1 MTFLLLGFLT
11 AVAATACAVLYR
23 IVRARNKRL
32 LLAEARGI
40 ACDAPEGIGISVLC
54 SGPCDPARIEELL
67 TVEYARY
74 EVVVVL
80 DARRHPVEFEELVA
94 RYRMIRVEWKPSEE
108 FPDVGV
114 RTLGRSR
121 KRCYRRLVL
130 VDRPQDTAEG
140 DLNAAAAVATYDY
153 VFPLCAGMRLL
164 PGAVERLAAELSE
177 HPLGKVAMI
186 RTWVG
191 GHAVLVSR
199 EAVAAAGGFSA
210 RMLRSIPRRRRLIL
224 WEPLLC
230 AASPRRR
237 LPPSG
242 VLSAALLLLGAVVVA
257 AAAGVWPLVAVLLTA
272 AVVWSAAACASLA
285 VASADGGAGA
295 RLFGRL
301 HRACKLSV
309 KNFTMS

>member
-1 MTFLLLGFLT
+1 MTCVLLALLT
-11 AVAATACAVLYR
+11 AIAAAACAALR
-23 IVRARNKRL
+23 LIVRARNKRR

-40 ACDAPEGIGISVLC
+40 SCDAPEGIGISVLC
-54 SGPCDPARIEELL
+54 SALCDPARIEELL
-67 TVEYARY
+67 SVEYARY
-74 EVVVVL
+74 EVVVVI
-80 DARRHPVEFEELVA
+80 DARRHPAEFEGLVA

-108 FPDVGV
+108 FPDAAV

-130 VDRPQDTAEG
+130 VDREQDTTEG

-153 VFPLCAGMRLL
+153 VVPLCADMRLL

-177 HPLGKVAMI
+177 HPLGEVALV

-191 GHAVLVSR
+191 GQALLVSR
-199 EAVAAAGGFSA
+199 EAMVAAGGFSP
-210 RMLRSIPRRRRLIL
+210 RLLRSIPHRKRLTL

-230 AASPRRR
+230 AAAPRRR

-242 VLSAALLLLGAVVVA
+242 VLTAALLLLAAVVVA

-272 AVVWSAAACASLA
+272 AVVWSAAACASRT
-285 VASADGGAGA
+285 VAAADGGADA
-295 RLFGRL
+295 RLLGRL
-301 HRACKLSV
+301 RRACKLSV
-309 KNFTMS
+309 KNFTM